1 MLTRDLKKSNENLV
15 VHGKLILNIS
25 TNVSTPI
32 PGRAPEAS
40 GEPAAETS
48 AAAEARERPA
58 SARPANGTHSSGP
71 SLTVPP
77 ARGVSTTTAPTVNGT
92 SPRAGPSTSTFEDQQ
107 GRLPP
112 GWERRVDNLGRTYYV
127 DHNTR
132 TTTWNRP
139 TYVLLLTRCLII
151 VRRLAARPPGPTKLK
166 WNDEHSTP
174 APSPKNGAP
183 LPPPPQTQTP
193 SPPPTPQK

>member
-48 AAAEARERPA
+48 AAAEAREGPA
-58 SARPANGTHSSGP
+58 SARPANGTPSSGP
-71 SLTVPP
+71 TLAVPP
-77 ARGVSTTTAPTVNGT
+77 ARGASTTAPPTVNGA

-132 TTTWNRP
+132 TTTWTRP
-139 TYVLLLTRCLII
+139 TYVPCSIC
-151 VRRLAARPPGPTKLK
+151 V
-166 WNDEHSTP
+166 
-174 APSPKNGAP
+174 
-183 LPPPPQTQTP
+183 
-193 SPPPTPQK
+193 

>member
-1 MLTRDLKKSNENLV
+1 MLTRDMKKSNENLV

-48 AAAEARERPA
+48 AAAEARDRERPE
-58 SARPANGTHSSGP
+58 SVRPANGMPSSGP
-71 SLTVPP
+71 TLAVPP
-77 ARGVSTTTAPTVNGT
+77 ARGASTTTAPTVNGT

-132 TTTWNRP
+132 TTTWTRP
-139 TYVLLLTRCLII
+139 TYVPCSIC
-151 VRRLAARPPGPTKLK
+151 V
-166 WNDEHSTP
+166 
-174 APSPKNGAP
+174 
-183 LPPPPQTQTP
+183 
-193 SPPPTPQK
+193 